1 MLTFNFKKY
10 DLNKEGSM
18 LDVGCGEGRHIFG
31 VMQEFPMMKCI
42 GLDMDNDSLQKAE
55 EGYAY
60 FESISDAGAEF
71 MKGSAY
77 SLPFSDN
84 TFDLIVCSEVLE
96 HLHEYNDAVIEI
108 NRVLKPGGKF
118 YASVPASWPEKICWY
133 LSKDYQNQP
142 GGHLRIFNQREL
154 INEIEECGFKFLSSE
169 KFHSIAC
176 YPDNEISLRKIVEK
190 IPYGEPMFDQL
201 ERQMSAWT
209 SASGLQVQ
217 LLKPWLRMNR
227 FLFLKCMARAIL
239 DIRSRHYW

>member
-60 FESISDAGAEF
+60 FESISEAGAEF

-169 KFHSIAC
+169 KFHSIHSP
-176 YPDNEISLRKIVEK
+176 YWWLRCLFWNSQDTNLIVRAYKKI
-190 IPYGEPMFDQL
+190 L
-201 ERQMSAWT
+201 ERHI
-209 SASGLQVQ
+209 
-217 LLKPWLRMNR
+217 LKKPKIIDSVDKLMNPIMGKS
-227 FLFLKCMARAIL
+227 FSMYFEKM
-239 DIRSRHYW
+239 